1 MTIDER
7 RTAAALETALGR
19 RSFMAAVA
27 AVTAGAAVPATAY
40 AAPTPVPTGSRRG
53 RPGDLAAGPRT
64 DRG

>member
-27 AVTAGAAVPATAY
+27 AVTAGAAVPATA
-40 AAPTPVPTGSRRG
+40 ATVTTASWSRINERQVS
-53 RPGDLAAGPRT
+53 A
-64 DRG
+64 